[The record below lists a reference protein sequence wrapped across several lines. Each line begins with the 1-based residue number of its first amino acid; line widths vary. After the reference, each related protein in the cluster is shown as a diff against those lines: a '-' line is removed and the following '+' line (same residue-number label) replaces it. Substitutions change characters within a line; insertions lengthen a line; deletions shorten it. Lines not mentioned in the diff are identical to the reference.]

1 MKIISAILFTALA
14 LGIAR
19 PLLAADA
26 PAIVPP
32 PGWVLTKYDS
42 PTPNA
47 HMLGVWLAPV
57 AHDGFSENINLLDE
71 ETGLLLDA
79 YVTASRNAILK
90 NMSKTLAQDTD
101 EPCAA
106 GTTAHRFEYQIAFG
120 ARTLDIT
127 QLIREA
133 GGAAYIATYTRLP
146 DSPADPVALTSLRT
160 LCNGEVSFAPT

>member
-1 MKIISAILFTALA
+1 
-14 LGIAR
+14 
-19 PLLAADA
+19 
-26 PAIVPP
+26 
-32 PGWVLTKYDS
+32 
-42 PTPNA
+42 
-47 HMLGVWLAPV
+47 MLGVWLAPV